1 MRTDRRER
9 SGGWRDVGHHEFV
22 AGDRP
27 RLEDGQ
33 AVRPFEQS
41 RDVARRSPVAGTRVK
56 VHARSPQQV
65 GATMSVKC
73 WRMRH
78 WLRRLRRPEQ

>member
-9 SGGWRDVGHHEFV
+9 LGPARRRHDEFV

-27 RLEDGQ
+27 RLEDGH
-33 AVRPFEQS
+33 AVRPFEQA

-65 GATMSVKC
+65 GATMSVK
-73 WRMRH
+73 
-78 WLRRLRRPEQ
+78 